1 MERAKGFTLVEVL
14 VAVALVAVALVPLAL
29 RLREGSAWL
38 ALAGR
43 SIQAADLLQ
52 QAAEE
57 TKALPYADVVTLSS
71 PEDYPSADSGF
82 QLTRTVTDARTADGA
97 RMLDSDGEVVAKQ
110 VALQILRRSDGKVM
124 ADCTFLVYRDGGY

>member
-38 ALAGR
+38 AMAGR
-43 SIQAADLLQ
+43 SIEATDLLQ
-52 QAAEE
+52 RAVEE
-57 TKALPYADVVTLSS
+57 TKTLPYADVVTLSS
-71 PEDYPSADSGF
+71 PEDYPSPESGF
-82 QLTRTVTDARTADGA
+82 QLARTVTEARTAEGA
-97 RMLDSDGEVVAKQ
+97 VMLDSDGEVVAKQ
-110 VALQILRRSDGKVM
+110 VTLQILRRSDGKVV